1 MLHVRLIRD
10 RIYTTINMT
19 WDLILSIFMMSDLT
33 AMDENQ
39 PLFCS
44 THKKDKVIKASYK
57 ALATRVFRNS
67 SFLVFKWL
75 SIQEPI

>member
-1 MLHVRLIRD
+1 MLQVRLIRD

-33 AMDENQ
+33 TMDENQ
-39 PLFCS
+39 PLFFS
-44 THKKDKVIKASYK
+44 TKKDIVIKASYK

>member
-1 MLHVRLIRD
+1 MLQVRLIRD
-10 RIYTTINMT
+10 RIYTTINMI
-19 WDLILSIFMMSDLT
+19 WDWILSIFMMSDLT
-33 AMDENQ
+33 TMNENQ
-39 PLFCS
+39 PLFFS
-44 THKKDKVIKASYK
+44 PKKDIVIKAFYK